1 MTILYH
7 YTARYNESIYTAK
20 EYITNWTVRVSWRSL
35 AVCTFFLLSGYISG
49 IYRMGSALE
58 YLRKRLIRIWLTF
71 MLCCTLTSICMELV
85 YQQAFVAWKM
95 TMEELLCQYILGILK
110 IQAYYIL
117 KKVMEKYWAL

>member
-1 MTILYH
+1 
-7 YTARYNESIYTAK
+7 
-20 EYITNWTVRVSWRSL
+20 
-35 AVCTFFLLSGYISG
+35 
-49 IYRMGSALE
+49 MGSALE

-95 TMEELLCQYILGILK
+95 IMEELLCQYILGILK

-117 KKVMEKYWAL
+117 KKVMEKKLLNFKNGKRGKIVDEEIIKFQKQ

>member
-49 IYRMGSALE
+49 IYRTGSALE

-71 MLCCTLTSICMELV
+71 MLYCTLTSICMELV

>member
-1 MTILYH
+1 MIILYH

-20 EYITNWTVRVSWRSL
+20 EYITNWTVRVPWRSL

-71 MLCCTLTSICMELV
+71 IKNLGLL
-85 YQQAFVAWKM
+85 YF
-95 TMEELLCQYILGILK
+95 EEGYGEVLGIVDEEIIK
-110 IQAYYIL
+110 FQ
-117 KKVMEKYWAL
+117 KR